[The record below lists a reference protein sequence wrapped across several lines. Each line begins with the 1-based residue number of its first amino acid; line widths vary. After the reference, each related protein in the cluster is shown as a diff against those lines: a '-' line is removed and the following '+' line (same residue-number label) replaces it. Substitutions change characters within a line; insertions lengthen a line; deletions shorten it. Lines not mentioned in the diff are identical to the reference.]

1 MNLEDFDSGLPTATP
16 REVGLDA
23 GRLQQLSE
31 AFAARVSA
39 GSLAGAVIAIMRRG
53 RVCWVDAIG
62 YRDAQQGIPMT
73 ADSLF
78 RLYSMTKPIASIAAM
93 TLAEQGSLLLAEP
106 VSTWLPSFAN
116 QQVAVVEGSGAAQSV
131 SLVPAQTP
139 ATVRDLLRHTAGL
152 QNEVLFE
159 TNPVKDAYR
168 RAGLASGKLSL
179 AEWTDV
185 LGAQPLAYHPGTVFD
200 YSHATAVLGRV
211 LEVVSGEP
219 LDRFIARTVTG
230 PLGMRDTAFQI
241 PQQDWLRLA
250 EPTLDR
256 ASGQRPALLD
266 LKSRRTMLSAGAGLA
281 GTARDYLR
289 FTAMLLNGG
298 ELDGVRILSPATLSF
313 VLSDHLGGIRTD
325 TTSARVLLGG
335 YGFGL
340 GFAVRP
346 SKGSAAYPGSVGDA
360 YWGGM
365 AGTQFWVDPSEQ
377 LAAVL
382 LIQQPA
388 ELFST
393 WPLVRQMVYAA
404 VTG

>member
-1 MNLEDFDSGLPTATP
+1 MDLEDFDSGLPAATP
-16 REVGLDA
+16 HEVGMDA
-23 GRLQQLSE
+23 GRLQQLSD
-31 AFAARVSA
+31 AFAARVSG
-39 GSLAGAVIAIMRRG
+39 GSLAGAVIAVMRRG
-53 RVCWVDAIG
+53 RVCWLDAIG

-78 RLYSMTKPIASIAAM
+78 RLYSMTKPIASVAAM
-93 TLAEQGSLLLAEP
+93 TLAEKGSLLLAEP

-116 QQVAVVEGSGAAQSV
+116 QQVALVAGTGATQTV
-131 SLVPAQTP
+131 SLVPAHTP

-159 TNPVKDAYR
+159 SNPVKESYR

-200 YSHATAVLGRV
+200 YSHATAVLGR
-211 LEVVSGEP
+211 LIEVVSGEL
-219 LDRFIARTVTG
+219 LDSFIARTVTA
-230 PLGMRDTAFQI
+230 PLGMRDTVFQI
-241 PQQDWLRLA
+241 PQQDWPRLA
-250 EPTLDR
+250 EPTIER
-256 ASGQRPALLD
+256 TTGQRPTLLD
-266 LKSRRTMLSAGAGLA
+266 LKTRRTFLSAGAGLA
-281 GTARDYLR
+281 GTVRDYLR

-298 ELDGVRILSPATLSF
+298 ELDGMRILSPATLSF
-313 VLSDHLGGIRTD
+313 MLSDHLGGIRTD
-325 TTSARVLLGG
+325 TTSARILLGG

-340 GFAVRP
+340 GFAVRT
-346 SKGSAAYPGSVGDA
+346 SNGGAVYPGTTGDA

-365 AGTQFWVDPSEQ
+365 AGTQFWVDPSEE
-377 LAAVL
+377 LGAVM

-388 ELFST
+388 ELIST
-393 WPLVRQMVYAA
+393 WNLLRQMVYAA